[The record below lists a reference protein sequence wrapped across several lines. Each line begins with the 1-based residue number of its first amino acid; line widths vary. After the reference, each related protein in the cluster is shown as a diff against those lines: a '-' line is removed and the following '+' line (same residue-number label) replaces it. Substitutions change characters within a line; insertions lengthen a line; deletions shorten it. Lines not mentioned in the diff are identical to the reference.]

1 MRVLSPGNFALTL
14 TTNMKIRSL
23 FCILS
28 LALALPLGLNAQGG
42 KEPET
47 ELGGKMDKI
56 GAAFRAL
63 RRPDPATKVAPIANP
78 EKNADS
84 LAKVAIIKE
93 NATAAL
99 KLEPAFKAKQP
110 AADQA
115 KFVAD
120 YQAKMKDFIALADKL
135 EAALKANDN
144 AAAAKLAD
152 SMDGAQKEA
161 HKSFKAPK
169 KKG

>member
-1 MRVLSPGNFALTL
+1 MRVLSPGNFAHTQKP
-14 TTNMKIRSL
+14 NMKIRSL
-23 FCILS
+23 LCSLS

-63 RRPDPATKVAPIANP
+63 RRPDPTTKVASIADP
-78 EKNADS
+78 AKNADS
-84 LAKVAIIKE
+84 LAKVAIIRE

-99 KLEPAFKAKQP
+99 KLEPALKASKP
-110 AADQA
+110 AGEQA

-120 YQAKMKDFIALADKL
+120 YQAKMKEFLVIVEKL

-144 AAAAKLAD
+144 ATAAKLVD
-152 SMDGAQKEA
+152 SMNSSQKEA
-161 HKSFKAPK
+161 HDSFKKGK